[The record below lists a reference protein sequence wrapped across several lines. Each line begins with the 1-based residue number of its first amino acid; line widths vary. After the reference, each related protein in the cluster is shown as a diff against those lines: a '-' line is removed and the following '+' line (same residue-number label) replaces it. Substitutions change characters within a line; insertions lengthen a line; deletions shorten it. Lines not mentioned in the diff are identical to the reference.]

1 MKIKTKLGLGIG
13 FLFILI
19 VILILLGII
28 FTNQIAGNTRNILA
42 QNNKSIEYARRML
55 LAADNLSVSDS
66 AMHEFGNYLLLQQS
80 NITEAG
86 EGILTS
92 RISMNFEKLR
102 TGTGNPADLR
112 NIRNDLYDLMAL
124 NMGAIEN
131 KSEIAISKAKTAI
144 LIISI
149 TGTICFIIAFT
160 LLVNLPGSIME
171 PINELTGSIKEIA
184 AKNYSHRVTF
194 ERKDELGV
202 LARSFNVMAEKLEEY
217 NNSNLAILM
226 MEKKRI
232 DTLINNM
239 HEPVFGLDENG
250 KIIFMNNEAFK
261 VSGLRK
267 EDAIG
272 RPSQEIAVNNDLIRS
287 LIRELVKPG
296 NNAISN
302 EPLKIYTDDKESY
315 FEKEI
320 ITITIT
326 PTAESNS
333 RYIGDVIILKNITSF
348 KELDSAKTNFIAT
361 VSHELKTPLSSIL
374 MSLELLEHERI
385 GILNPEQQQLIE
397 SVKDDGKRL
406 LRITGELLNLTQ
418 VETGKIQLNIQPSQP
433 GEIVRYAV
441 ETIKKQADV
450 ENIAIE
456 TRCDENAGP
465 VYADLDKTSWVL
477 TNLLSNAVRYSYP
490 NSKVILSVKPVK
502 AKMHFS
508 VQDFGQGIDPRYREQ
523 IFNRYFRIPG
533 SDKKG
538 TGLGLAISKEFI
550 EAQGGEIYYESEPGK
565 GSIFSFTLP
574 LV

>member
-302 EPLKIYTDDKESY
+302 EPLKIYADDKESY

>member
-456 TRCDENAGP
+456 TRCDENAGQ